1 MQTEPEKPDAP
12 SSREKIIL
20 QAQELLDKQGLVVSE
35 EYLNDAFEEL
45 GSETPK
51 PEELAD
57 HTRSMLERDEAEPP
71 WSRNRQS
78 ALSGIFMS
86 NSSPWS

>member
-51 PEELAD
+51 PEELA
-57 HTRSMLERDEAEPP
+57 TTPGLCWSVTKRRPP
-71 WSRNRQS
+71 
-78 ALSGIFMS
+78 
-86 NSSPWS
+86 

>member
-1 MQTEPEKPDAP
+1 MLHPPVRK
-12 SSREKIIL
+12 SFL

-57 HTRSMLERDEAEPP
+57 HTRSMLERDEAEA
-71 WSRNRQS
+71 
-78 ALSGIFMS
+78 ALEPEPAKRTVPGYL
-86 NSSPWS
+86 